1 METVARTKSHRVHLV
16 SWDLS
21 KVFQCYN
28 YFDVFVI
35 FYVLQRHE
43 KAESDQDI
51 EWLGF
56 EQIILVRI
64 SDCTWV

>member
-1 METVARTKSHRVHLV
+1 MV

-64 SDCTWV
+64 SDCPWV